1 MRRLIY
7 IYDRPDWPA
16 FRWDDGHIM
25 EQLAAVRHHQ
35 GRLLGRM
42 ESLGFDLRNET
53 TLRTLTQDAI
63 KTSEIEG
70 EILDH
75 AQVRSSLA
83 RRLGL
88 DRAGMPAR
96 DKRTDA
102 IANVV
107 LDATQ
112 NYGQPLTA
120 ARLFSWHSALFP
132 DGIQGRHPIT
142 VGNWRTDEFGPMQV
156 ISGQPGRERV
166 HFEAPSAER
175 VPAEMARFLA
185 WFEDSAITLDPVLK
199 AAVAHIWFVTIHP
212 FDDGNG
218 RIARAIADMALAR
231 SEGTPHRFY
240 SMSARL
246 RIERTAYY
254 ETLEATQ
261 KGDLD
266 ITARLSWF
274 LTVLE
279 AALSDAETELA
290 TTIRK
295 ARFWEA
301 MAGQPVN
308 ARQHG
313 MLNRLLDGFEG
324 KLTSSKWA
332 KIAKCSQDTALRDID
347 GLLQSGL
354 LAKEAPGGRSTAYTL
369 AAEPGY
375 KPPP

>member
-1 MRRLIY
+1 MELI
-7 IYDRPDWPA
+7 
-16 FRWDDGHIM
+16 
-25 EQLAAVRHHQ
+25 
-35 GRLLGRM
+35 
-42 ESLGFDLRNET
+42 GFDLRNET

-70 EILDH
+70 EVLDYG
-75 AQVRSSLA
+75 QVRSSLA

-88 DRAGMPAR
+88 ERAGVPAKDGR
-96 DKRTDA
+96 ADA
-102 IANVV
+102 ITAVV

-112 NYGQPLTA
+112 NYAQPLNAT
-120 ARLFSWHSALFP
+120 RLFRWHTALFP
-132 DGIQGRHPIT
+132 DGASGWDPIT
-142 VGNWRTDEFGPMQV
+142 VGDWRTDQLGPMQV
-156 ISGQPGRERV
+156 VSGQSGRERV
-166 HFEAPSAER
+166 HFEAPPAVR
-175 VPAEMARFLA
+175 VPAEMTRFLA
-185 WFEDSAITLDPVLK
+185 WFEDSAATVDPVLK

-218 RIARAIADMALAR
+218 RIARAIADLMLAR
-231 SEGTPHRFY
+231 SEGTSQRFY

-246 RIERTAYY
+246 RIERAAYY

-266 ITARLSWF
+266 ITARLAWF
-274 LTVLE
+274 LTVLDS
-279 AALSDAETELA
+279 ALSDAETELA
-290 TTIRK
+290 ATIRK
-295 ARFWEA
+295 ARFWEV

-308 ARQHG
+308 ARQQG

-332 KIAKCSQDTALRDID
+332 RIAKCSQDTALRDID
-347 GLLQSGL
+347 GLLQRGVL
-354 LAKEAPGGRSTAYTL
+354 VKEAPGGRSTAYTL